1 MSYAVW
7 QLVPESGGW
16 DGEGSC
22 TIGFEVEFLERQK
35 FLWQG
40 TEVLRWDVRLQK
52 IFYVLWR
59 VGIKSF
65 IGQSQ
70 DFEDYSVLDRKPV
83 KFFKNRGNVI
93 VFAGTSE

>member
-1 MSYAVW
+1 MGHKVAEDLLS
-7 QLVPESGGW
+7 
-16 DGEGSC
+16 
-22 TIGFEVEFLERQK
+22 T
-35 FLWQG
+35 
-40 TEVLRWDVRLQK
+40 
-52 IFYVLWR
+52 VLWR
-59 VGIKSF
+59 ISIKSF